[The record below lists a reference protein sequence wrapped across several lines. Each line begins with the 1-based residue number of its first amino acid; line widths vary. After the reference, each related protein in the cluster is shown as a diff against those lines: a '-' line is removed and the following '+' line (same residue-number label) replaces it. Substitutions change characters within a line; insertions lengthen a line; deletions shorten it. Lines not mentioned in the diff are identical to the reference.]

1 MSKISPQKKYMLT
14 LREAAEYYHIGERK
28 LRQMVRENPHADY
41 YLMNGN
47 RVMIK
52 RELFEMY
59 LAAASSI

>member
-41 YLMNGN
+41 YPMNGN

-59 LAAASSI
+59 LAAATSI